1 MAHVTFRVNRN
12 CAPGF
17 SLALVEI
24 GCHVRPPPRNAPQAQ
39 QIEDPLLSA
48 ATEKRGWRA
57 VPRTVWA
64 LGLVSLLMDT
74 SSEMIHALLPVFLV
88 GTLGASAAT
97 VGFIEGVGEATASI
111 VKVFS
116 GWLSDRLGKRKLLT
130 VLGYGLAALSKPLF
144 PLATSPAH
152 VLTARFADRIGKGV
166 RGAPRDALVADVTP
180 AEIRGA
186 AFGLRQALDTVG
198 AFAGPLAAIGLM
210 LVLAGNI
217 RAVFWF
223 ALIPAALCVL
233 LLIFGVDEPKAPADR
248 APRKP
253 VTWSEVVAMPAAF
266 WAVVAVG
273 VVFSLARFSE
283 AFLILRAHDAK
294 LPLALTPVVL
304 VLMNLVYAGL
314 ATPAGALSD
323 RIDRRLILAGGLGVL
338 IAADLVLALW
348 AGLAG
353 ALTGV
358 ALWGL
363 HMALTQGLLAAL
375 VADSA
380 PARLRGTA
388 FGVFNLAGG
397 VALLAASTLAGFLWD
412 RIGAA
417 ATFEMGAV
425 FAAASLVGLLIVI
438 SRRPKAVV

>member
-1 MAHVTFRVNRN
+1 
-12 CAPGF
+12 
-17 SLALVEI
+17 
-24 GCHVRPPPRNAPQAQ
+24 
-39 QIEDPLLSA
+39 
-48 ATEKRGWRA
+48 
-57 VPRTVWA
+57 
-64 LGLVSLLMDT
+64 MDT

-88 GTLGASAAT
+88 GSLGASAAT

-116 GWLSDRLGKRKLLT
+116 GWISDRLGKRKLLT
-130 VLGYGLAALSKPLF
+130 IVGYGLAALSKPLF
-144 PLATSPAH
+144 PLAADPAH
-152 VLTARFADRIGKGV
+152 ILAARFADRVGKGV

-180 AEIRGA
+180 AEIRGV

-198 AFAGPLAAIGLM
+198 AFAGPLAAIALM
-210 LVLAGNI
+210 LLLSGNI

-223 ALIPAALCVL
+223 ALIPAGLCVL
-233 LLIFGVDEPKAPADR
+233 LLIFGVEEPGATAER
-248 APRKP
+248 AARKP

-294 LPLALTPVVL
+294 LPLSLTPVVL

-323 RIDRRLILAGGLGVL
+323 RVDRRFILAGGLGVL
-338 IAADLVLALW
+338 IVADLVLALW
-348 AGLAG
+348 TGLAG
-353 ALTGV
+353 ALVGI

-363 HMALTQGLLAAL
+363 HLALTQGLLAAL

-380 PARLRGTA
+380 PPRLRGTA
-388 FGVFNLAGG
+388 FGVFNLAAGA
-397 VALLAASTLAGFLWD
+397 ALLGASTLAGVLWD

-417 ATFEMGAV
+417 ATFEAGAV
-425 FAAASLVGLLIVI
+425 FAALSLVGLMAVI
-438 SRRPKAVV
+438 ARRPRSPA